1 MKSGSAQPVVR
12 PVSEFAT
19 GPGMAHQSPV
29 LMVWEDVHWIDPT
42 SRELLDLIVGRVQ
55 SLPVLLVITFR
66 PKFTPPWAGQAHV
79 TSLQLTRLSRRENAA
94 LVARVAGHTPLP
106 TELLD
111 ELVARS
117 DGVPLFAE
125 ELTKAVLES
134 RLVKETGRSST
145 TGLPSPHSVPT
156 TLQASLMARLD
167 RLGPAREVAQ
177 IGAAIGRDF
186 SYELLAAI
194 AGLSDPA
201 LEQTLSQLA
210 EAELVFVR
218 GQPPDAVYSFKHAL
232 VQDAAY
238 GSLLRDTRRQLHR
251 KIAEAVERQSPEI

>member
-66 PKFTPPWAGQAHV
+66 PEFAPPWVGQAHV
-79 TSLQLTRLSRRENAA
+79 TLLPLARLSRRDNAA
-94 LVARVAGHTPLP
+94 LVAWVAGDQSLP

-111 ELVARS
+111 QLVTRS

-125 ELTKAVLES
+125 ELTKAVLE
-134 RLVKETGRSST
+134 RGLVEETDRDAL
-145 TGLPSPHSVPT
+145 TGHQPSLAVPT

-177 IGAAIGRDF
+177 VGAAIGRDF
-186 SYELLAAI
+186 SYELLAAV
-194 AGLSDPA
+194 ARLSDPA
-201 LEQTLSQLA
+201 LQQALSQLA

-218 GQPPDAVYSFKHAL
+218 GSHP
-232 VQDAAY
+232 
-238 GSLLRDTRRQLHR
+238 
-251 KIAEAVERQSPEI
+251 